1 MTDGLEAILSAPLL
15 ERKSTV
21 SGGTRKSGTAC
32 DHPAAPNSPRIHV
45 SPLQCH
51 ERSQHF
57 MSAHDEP
64 RSVAMRVLFELLVGG
79 ENGYN

>member
-1 MTDGLEAILSAPLL
+1 MTDGLEAILSAPL

-21 SGGTRKSGTAC
+21 SGGTRKSGT
-32 DHPAAPNSPRIHV
+32 SPQIHV
-45 SPLQCH
+45 SPLQSH
-51 ERSQHF
+51 ERSQNF

-64 RSVAMRVLFELLVGG
+64 LSVAMRVLFELLVVV